1 MIENPNNNP
10 EFTDIQTEFFNQ
22 VGLLEIYNK
31 EILERDLYDDFLA
44 QVNKYWKLWNISLQT
59 SKEPNFTKWT
69 HGITDKIVK
78 NFKKIVTIEE
88 RQVIGFK
95 LLALFYFLSNLKEDE
110 NGKIVRLGSAGFD
123 LNDESNTY
131 SNIISSRALIA
142 SKIRIIFTNHVDK
155 ALGKNLLDRIINNDE
170 PDDQVFSSN

>member
-1 MIENPNNNP
+1 M
-10 EFTDIQTEFFNQ
+10 
-22 VGLLEIYNK
+22 
-31 EILERDLYDDFLA
+31 
-44 QVNKYWKLWNISLQT
+44 LQT
-59 SKEPNFTKWT
+59 Y
-69 HGITDKIVK
+69 
-78 NFKKIVTIEE
+78 KKIVTIEE